1 MTNTKFSYSLLQLY
15 WVPIAFAVHVL
26 MPLAGADN
34 VVSVDSQYVAVVP
47 AEIELLVHLNS
58 DENLGLLH
66 LELEFD
72 PTVINT
78 GSVQLTPVAGRFDA
92 LNPDEI
98 YFDVDVDFVSW
109 TIADFQ
115 GNRIVVPAGAGP
127 LLVAR
132 FTLNET
138 IGSGTTEI
146 RVRMASANDVE
157 LNPVSLTKEPG
168 LLYGP
173 PANLSL
179 DIDGNG
185 VADALSDGILILRYL
200 ANIRGAAL
208 LAGAV
213 RADCTECSIDRVED
227 RLHVADLFDILDV
240 DKNGTP
246 DAATD
251 GLVILRYLFGFRGPT
266 MTTDAVATH
275 NCQQCQPD
283 EIAAFLS
290 LVR

>member
-1 MTNTKFSYSLLQLY
+1 MTNAKLSYSLLRLY
-15 WVPIAFAVHVL
+15 WVLIAFAVHVL
-26 MPLAGADN
+26 MSPARADN
-34 VVSVDSQYVAVVP
+34 IVSVDSQYVAVVP

-58 DENLGLLH
+58 DQNLGLLH

-72 PTVINT
+72 PTVIDT
-78 GSVQLTPVAGRFDA
+78 SSVQLTPVAGRFDA

-157 LNPVSLTKEPG
+157 LNPVSLTKEHG

-275 NCQQCQPD
+275 NCRQCQPD